1 MTTATDIANRALAR
15 IGVKTPDNAVD
26 AAILEKA
33 TDALTD
39 LHANLFE
46 RNVLNWY
53 LTSIPAHS
61 VGPLVDE
68 LAWYLRD
75 DFSIPDA
82 KKVSL
87 QAAQQAA
94 RADLYSFI
102 EVKAAAE
109 SSETTYY

>member
-1 MTTATDIANRALAR
+1 MTTATDIVNRALAR

-26 AAILEKA
+26 AAILDKA

-39 LHANLFE
+39 LHANLFQ
-46 RNVLNWY
+46 RNIINWY
-53 LTSIPAHS
+53 VASIPSHS
-61 VGPLVDE
+61 VGPMVDE

-75 DFSIPDA
+75 DFSVPDA

-102 EVKAAAE
+102 EVKAADESAE
-109 SSETTYY
+109 VTYF